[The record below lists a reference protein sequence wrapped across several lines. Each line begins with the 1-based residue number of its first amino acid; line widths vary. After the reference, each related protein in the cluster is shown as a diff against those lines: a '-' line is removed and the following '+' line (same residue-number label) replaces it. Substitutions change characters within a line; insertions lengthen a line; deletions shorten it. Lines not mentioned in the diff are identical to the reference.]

1 MAENQNIE
9 YKESWRDEYL
19 GWICAFANSQ
29 GGKLYIG
36 VNDKGEVVG
45 VSNSHRLLEDIPN
58 KIVTVLGLVCDI
70 NLLTEDGKEYLE
82 IVVEASNVPISFK
95 GEYHVRSGATKQVLK
110 GTSLQYFLLKK
121 NGLSWDD
128 IASTDATIDFV
139 DRKAIEY
146 FLRKG
151 IESGRISSDLEN
163 ESTQTVLENFRLLT
177 PDGKLKNA
185 AVLMFGK
192 DPQYYFPGVQF
203 KIGSF
208 GADDTD
214 LIFQDIIEGNI
225 LQMADKVIWALRTK
239 YFRNPIRYVGMQRIE
254 DLEIPEEALREI
266 IYNAIIHKQYSGVPI
281 QMRVYNDHIEL
292 WNNGELPDTLT
303 AEKLMQK
310 HSSYPRNLSIAGV
323 FLAAGFI
330 ESWGRGIEKICSGFK
345 NAKINNP
352 IFEAVQGGVRVTFER
367 NSAIKGQS
375 DPIND
380 PINDPKVAHAELTD
394 RQLNI
399 LNIIEQNP
407 NVSRKELTQKLL
419 VSDATIKRDL
429 QVMQKKGIISR
440 IGGRKTG
447 QWVIIK

>member
-1 MAENQNIE
+1 M
-9 YKESWRDEYL
+9 
-19 GWICAFANSQ
+19 
-29 GGKLYIG
+29 
-36 VNDKGEVVG
+36 
-45 VSNSHRLLEDIPN
+45 
-58 KIVTVLGLVCDI
+58 
-70 NLLTEDGKEYLE
+70 
-82 IVVEASNVPISFK
+82 
-95 GEYHVRSGATKQVLK
+95 
-110 GTSLQYFLLKK
+110 
-121 NGLSWDD
+121 
-128 IASTDATIDFV
+128 
-139 DRKAIEY
+139 
-146 FLRKG
+146 
-151 IESGRISSDLEN
+151 
-163 ESTQTVLENFRLLT
+163 
-177 PDGKLKNA
+177 
-185 AVLMFGK
+185 
-192 DPQYYFPGVQF
+192 
-203 KIGSF
+203 
-208 GADDTD
+208 
-214 LIFQDIIEGNI
+214 
-225 LQMADKVIWALRTK
+225 RTK

-352 IFEAVQGGVRVTFER
+352 IFEAIQGGVRVTFER